1 MPHCRLLLLIA
12 ACSVSLLVAAA
23 APEEAWEEGQ
33 SGAPPSPLAAER
45 PMPASCSR
53 ASSRAAKKIFAS
65 YLDVV
70 YGDMGGQMRALA
82 NASLLLSAA
91 CPFGGGNSMFDE
103 QEGLKK
109 QHRYR
114 RCPAAVA

>member
-1 MPHCRLLLLIA
+1 M
-12 ACSVSLLVAAA
+12 SLVVAAA

-33 SGAPPSPLAAER
+33 AGAPPSLLAAEK

-103 QEGLKK
+103 QEALKK

-114 RCPAAVA
+114 RCPAAVCAAVA